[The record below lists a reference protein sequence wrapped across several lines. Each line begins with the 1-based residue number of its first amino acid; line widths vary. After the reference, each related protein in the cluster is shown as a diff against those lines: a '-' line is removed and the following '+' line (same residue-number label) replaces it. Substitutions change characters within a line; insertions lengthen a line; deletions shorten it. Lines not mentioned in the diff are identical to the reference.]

1 MAESTAATG
10 TTRDRLVRVASD
22 HLARHGLDGLRGPAV
37 AADAGVSEASVWHH
51 LGSKTGLLV
60 AVMQRYY
67 DDLVV
72 DADAVVAAAHGPH
85 ERLERFARFWL
96 RRMSADLALVGELQ
110 RWGRA
115 SHDPVAVEA
124 FADCNRR
131 VTRLF
136 ERIVEDL
143 VATGSVRGDL
153 PTRVARDTFF
163 GTAEHVVVG
172 RAVTGRDDDLDEA
185 TDTLLDVLLHG
196 IGAEADRSPTP
207 SLATIDAKL
216 DVLLADRAPD
226 GSGGTD
232 RQ

>member
-1 MAESTAATG
+1 MTETTAGTG
-10 TTRDRLVRVASD
+10 TTRERLVAVASD

-37 AADAGVSEASVWHH
+37 AVDAGVSEASVWHH

-67 DDLVV
+67 DDLLE
-72 DADAVVAAAHGPH
+72 DASAVVEAASSPR

-96 RRMSADLALVGELQ
+96 RRMSDDVAIVGELQ

-136 ERIVEDL
+136 ERILEDL
-143 VATGSVRGDL
+143 VATGSVRGDV
-153 PTRVARDTFF
+153 PTRVARDAFF

-172 RAVTGRDDDLDEA
+172 RAVTGRDGDLDDA
-185 TDTLLDVLLHG
+185 ADTLLDVLLHG
-196 IGAEADRSPTP
+196 VGAEADRTTTP

-216 DVLLADRAPD
+216 DALLAGERPGGPD
-226 GSGGTD
+226 EG
-232 RQ
+232 RE